1 MASDAIA
8 GQNAEMRHEATV
20 VAASE
25 HALDVIEARAGL
37 SPAGRAWVTMAADPF
52 HDTAVDIDGLPDYR
66 THRTITQVIT
76 RTNRYIVPNDAMG
89 NPLTTPWALN
99 VFSTP
104 WNQTTAVYP
113 FTIIGQNMTISLTPY
128 TGSAGT
134 ITCARSGSTSNIY
147 PPNFSDV
154 TLTLDGLSPTVFT
167 APLHTPNDNYTGGNH
182 RLIAAGFEVYMTGST
197 LVDSGDVVV
206 WKQPSS
212 TIERYLVGNQT
223 GIGPVGV
230 NGVLSRGPPQTVQEA
245 MTIPG
250 SRRWRAKDGCYVPL
264 LLNEQDIPFRPS
276 LPTLFADVASTIPNS
291 TFVPA
296 GVQGITP
303 IQGWNNSPNLNGPDG
318 MSANWFHCAGAFFD
332 GIDPKC
338 TLTVVARF
346 VIEREPSVTESDLIV
361 LARPSPPA
369 DEIAWRIYSEM
380 VRTAPA
386 GAPVKDN
393 ALGAWFANLVGDL
406 AQEVI
411 PVAGDFL
418 VGKAVGGMGKK
429 KKKAAVKS
437 AALPV
442 RQARARRR
450 R

>member
-1 MASDAIA
+1 MANSVIA
-8 GQNAEMRHEATV
+8 GENAEMRHEVAV
-20 VAASE
+20 VETAE
-25 HALDVIEARAGL
+25 RALDVIEARAGL

-76 RTNRYIVPNDAMG
+76 RTNRYTVPRVAG
-89 NPLTTPWALN
+89 VPLTDPWALSI
-99 VFSTP
+99 FSTP

-113 FTIIGQNMTISLTPY
+113 FNIVGQNMTISAAPY
-128 TGSAGT
+128 TGPAGT
-134 ITCARSGSTSNIY
+134 ITMVSSASTSNIY
-147 PPNFSDV
+147 PPDASDAS
-154 TLTLDGLSPTVFT
+154 LTLDGLSPTT
-167 APLHTPNDNYTGGNH
+167 YATSTNTPTDNYTNGNH
-182 RLIAAGFEVYMTGST
+182 RVIAAGFEVYMTGAT

-206 WKQPSS
+206 WKQPST
-212 TIERYLVGNQT
+212 TIERFVVSQQGSGIPETPVVGIYT
-223 GIGPVGV
+223 
-230 NGVLSRGPPQTVQEA
+230 RGPPASVQEA

-264 LLNEQDIPFRPS
+264 LLNEEDVPFRPC
-276 LPTLFADVASTIPNS
+276 LPQHFANVSSTIPTDTSGTSPGAN
-291 TFVPA
+291 
-296 GVQGITP
+296 GICP
-303 IQGWNNSPNLNGPDG
+303 IQGWSGGSALNGPDCL
-318 MSANWFHCAGAFFD
+318 SQNYFHCAGAHFD

-386 GAPVKDN
+386 GAPVRDN

-406 AQEVI
+406 AQEVV

-418 VGKAVGGMGKK
+418 INKALGGGKRKK
-429 KKKAAVKS
+429 KGAAKRPVK
-437 AALPV
+437 
-442 RQARARRR
+442 RRR
-450 R
+450 